1 MSGEKPGKT
10 QTEDNIILP
19 PETSLGK
26 VPTRENSDL
35 VITVE
40 KISKIISPYF
50 VALLGLYL
58 YRDNGLFGTILIT
71 IGMITLLKIS
81 SQDVIS
87 FVVRVRNILGLNEKT
102 NS

>member
-1 MSGEKPGKT
+1 MSGEELGKK
-10 QTEDNIILP
+10 QAEDQIILP

-26 VPTRENSDL
+26 VPARENSDL
-35 VITVE
+35 VMTVE

-58 YRDNGLFGTILIT
+58 YRDNGLLGTILIG

-81 SQDVIS
+81 SQDVVNL
-87 FVVRVRNILGLNEKT
+87 VVKVKELLGLNEKS